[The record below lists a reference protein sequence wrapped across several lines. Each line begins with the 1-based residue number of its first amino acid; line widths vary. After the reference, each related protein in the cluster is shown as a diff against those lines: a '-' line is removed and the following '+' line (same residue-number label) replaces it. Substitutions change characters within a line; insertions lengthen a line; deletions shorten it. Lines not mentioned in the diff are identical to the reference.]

1 MDLKLQDIKQQATSE
16 TIAGCNRCDQSVISI
31 TEGVFRCFPGSES
44 AVTYRALL
52 HENCKIS
59 SLELE
64 QAIER
69 WISSGKAIVVRSL
82 VLRADPSCP
91 VVVGDVNDPECVS
104 HDATDPHS
112 GTDAIDS
119 HSSTDVSDSH
129 SSTTSNTISIIVGG
143 ASGALLGTV
152 LLVGTITVVIVMI
165 VTIFKHRQT
174 MATLMGNEIRYDMFF
189 MVFIFY

>member
-1 MDLKLQDIKQQATSE
+1 MDLKLQDIKQQATTE
-16 TIAGCNRCDQSVISI
+16 IIAGCNGCDQSVISI

-82 VLRADPSCP
+82 VLKVDSSCP
-91 VVVGDVNDPECVS
+91 VIVGDVNDPECTYI
-104 HDATDPHS
+104 AKQ
-112 GTDAIDS
+112 
-119 HSSTDVSDSH
+119 
-129 SSTTSNTISIIVGG
+129 
-143 ASGALLGTV
+143 L
-152 LLVGTITVVIVMI
+152 
-165 VTIFKHRQT
+165 
-174 MATLMGNEIRYDMFF
+174 
-189 MVFIFY
+189 